1 MAAAPPA
8 TATASPDVV
17 DATAERRPKVTREQ
31 LRDALR
37 IFSFVRPY
45 RWSLIG
51 GMVLLSLS
59 SLVFM
64 VFPYLIGEMVDTA
77 NGSGELGLTI
87 PQLGLV
93 LLVILLAQSVVSYF
107 RVLLFARVSELG
119 IADVRRAVF
128 GRLIALPIYFFERN
142 RSGELISRLTAD
154 VEKLYAA
161 FSITIAEFLR
171 QVLILVFG
179 ITFIVIRTPK
189 LSLIMLLT
197 FPVVVVGAIFFG
209 RYVRKLSKERQEA
222 LAETNNVLGES
233 IQSIQAVKA
242 YVNEYLERRRYS
254 AAQDTTVEV
263 SLRYARMRA
272 AFSVF
277 IITFLF
283 GALFFI
289 IYQGA
294 SMVQEGVMESGD
306 LLEFALYTAILGGA
320 IAGLGN
326 FYTELIGAVGA
337 TERIRDILREP
348 TEAVELTADAPTQTL
363 PASGDIRFEQVRF
376 RYPSRAD
383 VPVLRGLDADVRA
396 GQRVA
401 LVGPSGAGKS
411 TVLQL
416 LLRFYE
422 TYEGRITLD
431 GVEIRDL
438 DLAAYRRNLGIVPQE
453 VLLFAGSI
461 AENIAYGRPGASR
474 SEVTEAARQ
483 ANALEF
489 IERFPEGLDTLVG
502 ERGVKLSGGQ
512 RQRIAIARALLKDPK
527 VLLLDEA
534 TSSLDA
540 ESERVVQ
547 EALDRLMEGRTSF
560 VIAHRLATVRDVD
573 RIFVIDEGRIAESG
587 THEELSARPDSLY
600 ASLAKL
606 QFEQA

>member
-1 MAAAPPA
+1 M
-8 TATASPDVV
+8 
-17 DATAERRPKVTREQ
+17 TREQ
-31 LRDALR
+31 LRDALA

-45 RWSLIG
+45 KWSLVV

-77 NGSGELGLTI
+77 NGAGELGLTI
-87 PQLGLV
+87 PQLGL
-93 LLVILLAQSVVSYF
+93 LLLGILVAQSVVSYF

-128 GRLIALPIYFFERN
+128 SRLIALPIYFFERN

-154 VEKLYAA
+154 VEQLYAA

-171 QVLILVFG
+171 QILILAFG
-179 ITFIVIRTPK
+179 IAFIVVRTPR

-209 RYVRKLSKERQEA
+209 RYVRRLARERQKA

-242 YVNEYLERRRYS
+242 YVNEWLERRRYS
-254 AAQDTTVEV
+254 AAQDATVDV

-294 SMVQEGVMESGD
+294 SMVQDGVMDSGD

-326 FYTELIGAVGA
+326 FYTQLIGAVGA

-348 TEAVELTADAPTQTL
+348 TEALPLRAPGSQGVPGGQAAPT
-363 PASGDIRFEQVRF
+363 ARGDIRFDGVRF
-376 RYPSRAD
+376 RYPSRTD
-383 VPVLRGLDADVRA
+383 VEVLDGLTLDVRA

-422 TYEGRITLD
+422 GYDGRITLD
-431 GVEIRDL
+431 GEEIRDL
-438 DLAAYRRNLGIVPQE
+438 DLATYRRHLGIVPQE

-461 AENIAYGRPGASR
+461 ADNIGYGRPEASR
-474 SEVTEAARQ
+474 PEIEEAARL
-483 ANALEF
+483 ANAAEF
-489 IERFPEGLDTLVG
+489 IGRFPDGFDTLVG

-573 RIFVIDEGRIAESG
+573 QIFVIEGGRVVEAG
-587 THEELSARPDSLY
+587 THQVLSAREDSLY

>member
-1 MAAAPPA
+1 M
-8 TATASPDVV
+8 
-17 DATAERRPKVTREQ
+17 
-31 LRDALR
+31 
-37 IFSFVRPY
+37 
-45 RWSLIG
+45 
-51 GMVLLSLS
+51 
-59 SLVFM
+59 
-64 VFPYLIGEMVDTA
+64 
-77 NGSGELGLTI
+77 
-87 PQLGLV
+87 
-93 LLVILLAQSVVSYF
+93 SYF

-171 QVLILVFG
+171 QILILIFG
-179 ITFIVIRTPK
+179 IGFIVVRTPR

-209 RYVRKLSKERQEA
+209 RYVRKLSKQRQEA
-222 LAETNNVLGES
+222 LAETNNVLSES

-242 YVNEYLERRRYS
+242 YVNEWLERRRYG
-254 AAQDTTVEV
+254 AAQDVTVEI

-294 SMVQEGVMESGD
+294 SMVAAGVMESGD

-348 TEAVELTADAPTQTL
+348 TEPVALTEEEAVEAGG
-363 PASGDIRFEQVRF
+363 ASAKTRGDIAFRNVGF
-376 RYPSRAD
+376 RYPSRPD
-383 VPVLRGLDADVRA
+383 IEVLSGLDLDVRA

-411 TVLQL
+411 TILQL

-422 TYEGRITLD
+422 DYRGSITLD
-431 GVEIRDL
+431 GEEIRGL
-438 DLAAYRRNLGIVPQE
+438 DLPTYRRNLGIVPQE

-461 AENIAYGRPGASR
+461 ADNIGYGRPDAAR
-474 SEVTEAARQ
+474 PEIEEAARQ

-489 IERFPEGLDTLVG
+489 IQRFPEGLDTLVG

-547 EALDRLMEGRTSF
+547 EALDRLMVGRTSF

-573 RIFVIDEGRIAESG
+573 QIFVIDDGVVVEAG
-587 THEELSARPDSLY
+587 THDELSAREDSLY

-606 QFEQA
+606 QFEQV